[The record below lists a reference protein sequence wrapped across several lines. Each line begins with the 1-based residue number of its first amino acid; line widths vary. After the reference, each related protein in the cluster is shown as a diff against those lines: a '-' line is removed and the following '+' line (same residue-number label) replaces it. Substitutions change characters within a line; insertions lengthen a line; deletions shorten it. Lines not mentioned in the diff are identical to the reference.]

1 MRRSLRATVGAA
13 LLGAALLCAA
23 ATATAVPGHDAPGA
37 APALADFLDPRGR
50 LQLPA
55 GYSGAI
61 DPRGLRMQTAAD
73 GTAVFVPGGET
84 PAIDKVFG
92 LVRGCNASL
101 DAIAVAPT
109 GKVYLGGLFTLCDDV
124 PTGAVVSYDPRT
136 RRFAALGTGLGF
148 SSSSEIVIGAEALA
162 LAVSGNDLYVGGLF
176 SHAGGAPARNLARWD
191 GSQWHA
197 LGAGVDGRVRAL
209 AMSGGTLYAG
219 GEFANAGGQPASR
232 IAAWDGQ
239 AWRPLG
245 SGVNDWVKAIAIR
258 ASDVYVGGF
267 FTSAGGQPASHVAR
281 WDGNAWHALGSGTDR
296 FVESLALLGN
306 DLIAGGVFGLAGG
319 QPIPGI
325 ARWDGQAWSSI
336 GALGGGGPRASAL
349 VVSGNDLYIAG
360 SFDSAGTTA
369 ARNVARYRNGNWSA
383 LGPPQAEGIDA
394 SALSLA
400 VAGNQVYV
408 GGFFDEAGGIYAR
421 SGAVF
426 NGNGW
431 SPLGTDAPQGIDG
444 SLAALLLDGD
454 RLIAAGDFSRS
465 GGLPAND
472 IAVWNGAAWF
482 PYEFGAGVG
491 GTPPTRIEA
500 LARYAG
506 RLCVGGSF
514 QTAGG
519 RPASNVA
526 CWDGSAWSALGN
538 GAENGTSG
546 PVYALLEHAGELY
559 AGGRFASA
567 GGVAAANVA
576 RWNGSRWA
584 PLAGAG
590 GDGVNGAVHAITVHQ
605 GSLHVAGNFNQAGGS
620 DALRIARWQ
629 DGVWTALGTGLGTA
643 RLDAEFP
650 QQWVTALASYGG
662 RLYAGGSFIGGSGA
676 FPLQYLARW
685 DGSAWSFLESGLTQS
700 LNGQV
705 RSLAVLDDGLYVG
718 GQFTLA
724 GGQPAPGLARWDD
737 VSWRGLQNPGFA
749 FPLLADG
756 QTLIAGAGAL
766 RESPPASL
774 QSRAAGGA
782 NAASTEVAVSRQ
794 RARIVFASAASNLVE
809 RDNDTL
815 SDVFLRD
822 PLSGALSRVSD
833 AAASAGGT
841 DQEAYTEPAVSS
853 DGAVVAFT
861 GSFGQVYRV
870 ADGAARIASSSAAGV
885 PGNGASGAPQLA
897 GLGARVVFASQA
909 TNLLPQAD
917 GNGSVSDIYAR
928 DFPRGAVTL
937 ISAGPAGEPANGASS
952 APWPSDDGL
961 SVAFVTRAS
970 NLVDGGAN
978 PGTHQQAV
986 LLRTGE
992 RPARLYLSRNPLTGA
1007 LGNGDTSEVRIT
1019 PDGRFG
1025 VFTSSASNLVDD
1037 DTNGASDV
1045 FRFEIADG
1053 RLVRL
1058 VRVSTSTH
1066 GLQSN
1071 GASRHPSIS
1080 DDGQFVAFESDASN
1094 LVPLDRGGHTDVFVK
1109 WLANGELQRLP
1120 RTPLDAPSN
1129 GRSTRPVLS
1138 GDGLTVAFISA
1149 GQLAPGDN
1157 NGAAD
1162 VYAVDLR
1169 ERGPGYL
1176 IGPLDEPTV
1185 SQLALPSP
1193 IPANAGCPAGFFVAQ
1208 AADGPG
1214 AGLTAGSFGMEVL
1227 LDEPGTRTLAGG
1239 LNFGGLIDSGQ
1250 VGFAGFNIRNE
1261 RNEPQRVDVRL
1272 AGSPASSSSASLPV
1286 RVRIARRTASSSET
1300 VFEAAPTIS
1309 LTAPFVGSVEVPPGF
1324 YEVTVGPLSG
1334 TVGGAPEGQ
1343 FFFELTTRFLDRPGG
1358 GFEGGAVVGGYH
1370 APHPFGGVSGF
1381 AAFCLATPHSASV
1394 RLLSQPSYGPAG
1406 ARDLRLRML
1415 DTQSREVLILPAD

>member
-1 MRRSLRATVGAA
+1 
-13 LLGAALLCAA
+13 
-23 ATATAVPGHDAPGA
+23 
-37 APALADFLDPRGR
+37 
-50 LQLPA
+50 
-55 GYSGAI
+55 
-61 DPRGLRMQTAAD
+61 
-73 GTAVFVPGGET
+73 
-84 PAIDKVFG
+84 
-92 LVRGCNASL
+92 
-101 DAIAVAPT
+101 
-109 GKVYLGGLFTLCDDV
+109 
-124 PTGAVVSYDPRT
+124 
-136 RRFAALGTGLGF
+136 
-148 SSSSEIVIGAEALA
+148 
-162 LAVSGNDLYVGGLF
+162 
-176 SHAGGAPARNLARWD
+176 
-191 GSQWHA
+191 
-197 LGAGVDGRVRAL
+197 
-209 AMSGGTLYAG
+209 
-219 GEFANAGGQPASR
+219 
-232 IAAWDGQ
+232 
-239 AWRPLG
+239 
-245 SGVNDWVKAIAIR
+245 
-258 ASDVYVGGF
+258 
-267 FTSAGGQPASHVAR
+267 
-281 WDGNAWHALGSGTDR
+281 
-296 FVESLALLGN
+296 
-306 DLIAGGVFGLAGG
+306 
-319 QPIPGI
+319 
-325 ARWDGQAWSSI
+325 
-336 GALGGGGPRASAL
+336 
-349 VVSGNDLYIAG
+349 
-360 SFDSAGTTA
+360 
-369 ARNVARYRNGNWSA
+369 
-383 LGPPQAEGIDA
+383 
-394 SALSLA
+394 LA
-400 VAGNQVYV
+400 VAGNLVYV
-408 GGFFDEAGGIYAR
+408 GGYIREAGGVAAND
-421 SGAVF
+421 GAVF

-431 SPLGTDAPQGIDG
+431 SALGTDTPQGIDG

-454 RLIAAGDFSRS
+454 RLIAAGNFSSS
-465 GGLPAND
+465 GGQPAND
-472 IAVWNGAAWF
+472 LAVWNGAAWL
-482 PYEFGAGVG
+482 PQEFGTGVG
-491 GTPPTRIEA
+491 GAPPTRIEA

-506 RLCVGGSF
+506 RLCAGGSF

-519 RPASNVA
+519 LPANNVA
-526 CWDGSAWSALGN
+526 CWDGSTWSALGN
-538 GAENGTSG
+538 GAENGTGG

-650 QQWVTALASYGG
+650 QQRVTALASYGG

-676 FPLQYLARW
+676 FPLQYIARW

-724 GGQPAPGLARWDD
+724 AGLPAPGLARWDD

-749 FPLLADG
+749 FPLLVDG
-756 QTLIAGAGAL
+756 QTLIAGASAL

-774 QSRAAGGA
+774 QSRATGGA

-794 RARIVFASAASNLVE
+794 RTRIVFASAASNLVE

-815 SDVFLRD
+815 SDVFVRD
-822 PLSGALSRVSD
+822 PLSGALSRISD

-992 RPARLYLSRNPLTGA
+992 HPARLYLSRNPLTGA

-1045 FRFEIADG
+1045 FRFELADG

-1129 GRSTRPVLS
+1129 GPSTRPVLS
-1138 GDGLTVAFISA
+1138 GDGLTVAFVSA

-1185 SQLALPSP
+1185 SQLALPGP

-1272 AGSPASSSSASLPV
+1272 AGSPASSSSSASLPV

-1300 VFEAAPTIS
+1300 VFEASPTIS

-1343 FFFELTTRFLDRPGG
+1343 FFFELTTRYLDRPGG

-1394 RLLSQPSYGPAG
+1394 RLLSLPSYGPAG